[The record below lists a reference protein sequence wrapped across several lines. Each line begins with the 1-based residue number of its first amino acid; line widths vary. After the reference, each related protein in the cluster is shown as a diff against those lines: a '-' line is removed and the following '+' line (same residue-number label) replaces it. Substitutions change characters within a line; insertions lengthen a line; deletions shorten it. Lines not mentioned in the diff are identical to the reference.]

1 MNPWSWRPDNR
12 KRPDWWPR
20 DQTWPPRT
28 SGYWAERRR
37 DRFVRRTGWYSFWP
51 IWVLFWLIFI
61 GVRGR
66 PFIGPWQGTSGEPGS
81 GFTGAAVVLVI
92 CAVAAGVVAVVLRRI
107 ARPVADIVGA
117 ADRISR
123 RDYRVRVDE
132 PLRGPR
138 WVADTARAFNAMA
151 KELESQDEARRHLMA
166 DIAHELRTPLAVVQA
181 RLEGVIDGVYPA
193 DAEQL
198 QGLLDNTRLLSRL
211 VEDLRTLA
219 SAESG
224 ALTLSK
230 EPTDVVGL
238 ANDVAS
244 SLSDRASDAAVSLV
258 VNVDRAGDLDPI
270 DIDPVRIR
278 EVLINLVSNALRYTP
293 KGGRVSIEIARRP
306 QAVEVRVKDTGAGIP
321 ADELPRIF
329 DRFYK
334 GAGSSGSGL
343 GLTIARRLIEAHGGA
358 IRATSQPGAGTT
370 ITFELPHQQ

>member
-1 MNPWSWRPDNR
+1 MNRWFWRPDIGE
-12 KRPDWWPR
+12 RPGWWPR
-20 DQTWPPRT
+20 DQLWPPRT
-28 SGYWAERRR
+28 SRYWGERRR

-51 IWVLFWLIFI
+51 IWALFWLIFI
-61 GVRGR
+61 SVRGR
-66 PFIGPWQGTSGEPGS
+66 PSGGPWEDS
-81 GFTGAAVVLVI
+81 GFTSAAAVLVI
-92 CAVAAGVVAVVLRRI
+92 CAVAAGVVAIILRRI

-117 ADRISR
+117 ADRIAR

-132 PLRGPR
+132 PARGPR

-151 KELESQDEARRHLMA
+151 KELEAQDEARRHLMA
-166 DIAHELRTPLAVVQA
+166 EIAHELRTPLAVVQA

-244 SLSDRASDAAVSLV
+244 SLTDRASDAGVSLV
-258 VNVDRAGDLDPI
+258 VKGDRAGDLDPI

-293 KGGRVSIEIARRP
+293 KGGRVSIEIVP
-306 QAVEVRVKDTGAGIP
+306 SSTAVEVRVTDTGAGIP

-343 GLTIARRLIEAHGGA
+343 GLTIARRLVEAHGGA
-358 IRATSQPGAGTT
+358 IRAESQPGAGTT
-370 ITFELPHQQ
+370 VTFELPHQQ